1 MSYSSNMKYTFIAN
15 VIFAIIMVVLYF
27 LNILSLPILVF
38 GLVAGFTI
46 FAFNYI
52 ALRRG

>member
-1 MSYSSNMKYTFIAN
+1 MSLGSNMKYVFIAN

-27 LNILSLPILVF
+27 VNVLTLPILVF
-38 GLVAGFTI
+38 GLIGGFAI
-46 FAFNYI
+46 FAYNYI